1 MLAGGSI
8 RAAYTEGYR
17 AHLPP
22 PITIGIILFDDA
34 DRLSDFK
41 GDFVCILCHEFV
53 QAIDAVLLLH
63 GDEAVAAAA
72 IASRGARVRVLMRMM
87 RIRKEGWVGFVR
99 P

>member
-22 PITIGIILFDDA
+22 PITIGIILFYYA
-34 DRLSDFK
+34 NRLSDFK
-41 GDFVCILCHEFV
+41 GDFVCIFCDELV

-63 GDEAVAAAA
+63 RDEAVAAAA
-72 IASRGARVRVLMRMM
+72 IAARGAGR
-87 RIRKEGWVGFVR
+87 
-99 P
+99 